1 MNFDY
6 KLHNKIN
13 LYVEGRISKDDAERQ
28 KKTAKKV
35 LKNLTKYPGQI
46 IADEVGMGKTFVA
59 LAVASSIAIADDR
72 PVVIMIPA
80 NLKRKWPR
88 DYKRYLEFCV
98 PEEMRE
104 RLKFGVAENGVQFL
118 KYLDDPPERRKSIVF
133 MTHGSLTRTL
143 SDGWVKLAIIQRAL
157 RGRHNTK
164 MIRKILHR
172 FLGDLLFMRWV
183 ATKHADI
190 WEKLLNTHPSKW
202 LKLLLK
208 HSIDPE
214 NDNNT
219 ETDDDPVPESV
230 IKALEKM
237 GSKDLQEIYNALE
250 QIPRR
255 KTKHFNTHLKKA
267 REIISKKV
275 KNVWY
280 SSMQNIDYKLPLLI
294 LDEAHHLKNSHTR
307 LASLFHSNEALEDS
321 TSYSKDGQLANVFE
335 RMLFLTATPFQLG
348 HNELCSVLDR
358 FKGITWQESTMPNGG
373 LKSYQKLLDDL
384 RKNLDSAQFS
394 AVSFDA
400 TWGKLKYADLIV
412 DGIEYNQ
419 KNNDEWWL
427 AMMRSVNLSNTQ
439 LQARNRFNECLIKMN
454 NAEKLLK
461 KMVIRH
467 LKSKVFPDTDIDR
480 RSRFIGNTIA
490 NDTLNTE
497 NNNEGLQVKGES
509 LLPFLLA
516 ARMAV
521 KSGDQRS
528 FFAEGLSS
536 SYEAFMKTID
546 LDKVKDNVDTDD
558 DIESE
563 SHEILKDERDSWY
576 LDNISK
582 QFSKKRNT
590 DHPKISAT
598 VNKAI
603 NLWNSG
609 EKVLIF
615 CHYIQT
621 GRALRQYISD
631 AIKSQII
638 KEGVKKMK
646 CPPSDVLD
654 KLNDIGKRFF
664 NEESSFMMAFSEK
677 MFQLLKE
684 VDNFSE
690 EDKQKLISVIQRFL
704 RTPSFLVRFFPIQ
717 DKIWKA
723 GAVTEAFNKT
733 DSSELSL
740 EDLIKNFIQFID
752 KNCNSHERQEY
763 LNSLKSIDTGDIT
776 AKHIDE
782 SEDVN
787 FSPIVRLVNGST
799 RQSTRQTLMLTFNTP
814 FFPEI
819 LVASSVMAEG
829 VDLQLNCRYIIHHDL
844 CWNPSTLEQRTGRI
858 DRIGAKAELC
868 GQSINV
874 YLPYV
879 AETQD
884 EKMYRVVIDRER
896 WFNIVMGEKF
906 KIDVSG
912 TDKLAERIILP
923 DRIIQELQFRLE
935 CKL

>member
-6 KLHNKIN
+6 KLHSEIN
-13 LYVEGRISKDDAERQ
+13 LYVEGRISSEDAKRQ

-35 LKNLTKYPGQI
+35 LENLTKYPGQI
-46 IADEVGMGKTFVA
+46 VADEVGMGKTFVA
-59 LAVASSIAIADDR
+59 LAVASSIAIAEDR

-80 NLKRKWPR
+80 NLKSKWPR

-98 PEEMRE
+98 PEEMWK

-143 SDGWVKLAIIQRAL
+143 SDGWVKLAIIQRTL

-164 MIRKILHR
+164 AIRKILCK
-172 FLGDLLFMRWV
+172 FLGDLLFMKWV
-183 ATKHADI
+183 ADKHADI

-219 ETDDDPVPESV
+219 ETDDDPVPRTV
-230 IKALEKM
+230 IEALKDMKA
-237 GSKDLQEIYNALE
+237 KDLQEIYHALD
-250 QIPRR
+250 QIPKR
-255 KTKHFNTHLKKA
+255 KSKHVNLHLKKA
-267 REIISKKV
+267 RAIINEKV
-275 KNVWY
+275 KDVWY
-280 SSMQNIDYKLPLLI
+280 SSMQKIDCKLPLLI

-358 FKGITWQESTMPNGG
+358 FKGISWQESTMPNGG

-394 AVSFDA
+394 AVSFDRA
-400 TWGKLKYADLIV
+400 WGKLKYTDLIV
-412 DGIEYNQ
+412 DGIEYGQ
-419 KNNDEWWL
+419 KDNDKWWL

-439 LQARNRFNECLIKMN
+439 LQARNRFNECMIKMN

-480 RSRFIGNTIA
+480 RFRLIGNEIT

-497 NNNEGLQVKGES
+497 NHIEGLQVKGAS

-521 KSGDQRS
+521 KSDAQRS
-528 FFAEGLSS
+528 FFAEGLAS
-536 SYEAFMKTID
+536 SYEAFMKTKD
-546 LDKVKDNVDTDD
+546 LNLVKDNLDTDE

-563 SHEILKDERDSWY
+563 SREIVKDERDSWY

-582 QFSKKRNT
+582 QFSKRRNV

-621 GRALRQYISD
+621 GKALRQYISD

-646 CPPSDVLD
+646 CPQADVLD
-654 KLNDIGKRFF
+654 KLNDIGKRFY
-664 NEESSFMMAFSEK
+664 NKESDFMIAFSNK

-684 VDNFSE
+684 TENFSE
-690 EDKQKLISVIQRFL
+690 EDKHKLILVIRGFL

-717 DKIWKA
+717 QDRFF
-723 GAVTEAFNKT
+723 TETIAKAFNKP
-733 DSSELSL
+733 DSSGLSL

-752 KNCNSHERQEY
+752 KNCNAHERQEY

-868 GQSINV
+868 RKSINV

-923 DRIIQELQFRLE
+923 EKIIQELQFKLA
-935 CKL
+935 CK

>member
-13 LYVEGRISKDDAERQ
+13 LYVKGRISKDDAERQ

-59 LAVASSIAIADDR
+59 LAVASSIAIAENR

-80 NLKRKWPR
+80 NLKSKWPR

-98 PEEMRE
+98 PAEMRK

-118 KYLDDPPERRKSIVF
+118 KYLDDPPERKKSIVF

-164 MIRKILHR
+164 AIRKILHR

-202 LKLLLK
+202 IKLLLK
-208 HSIDPE
+208 HAIDPE

-237 GSKDLQEIYNALE
+237 GSKDLQEIYNALD

-255 KTKHFNTHLKKA
+255 KTKHFNTHLKNA
-267 REIISKKV
+267 REIINKKV

-358 FKGITWQESTMPNGG
+358 FKGITWQKSTMPNGG
-373 LKSYQKLLDDL
+373 LKSYQKLLDNL

-419 KNNDEWWL
+419 KNNDEWWE
-427 AMMRSVNLSNTQ
+427 AMMRSANLSNTQ
-439 LQARNRFNECLIKMN
+439 LQALNRFNECSIKMN
-454 NAEKLLK
+454 KAEKLLK

-467 LKSKVFPDTDIDR
+467 LKSKILPDQVTFR
-480 RSRFIGNTIA
+480 RSRIIGNNIT
-490 NDTLNTE
+490 NDTPNNE
-497 NNNEGLQVKGES
+497 NHIEGLQVKGKS

-521 KSGDQRS
+521 KSGDQRP
-528 FFAEGLSS
+528 FFAEGLAS
-536 SYEAFMKTID
+536 SYEAFMKTKD
-546 LDKVKDNVDTDD
+546 LNFVKDNLDTDD

-563 SHEILKDERDSWY
+563 SLKIVKDERESWY

-582 QFSKKRNT
+582 QFNKRRNA

-603 NLWNSG
+603 NLWNRG

-621 GRALRQYISD
+621 G
-631 AIKSQII
+631 K
-638 KEGVKKMK
+638 
-646 CPPSDVLD
+646 P
-654 KLNDIGKRFF
+654 
-664 NEESSFMMAFSEK
+664 
-677 MFQLLKE
+677 
-684 VDNFSE
+684 
-690 EDKQKLISVIQRFL
+690 
-704 RTPSFLVRFFPIQ
+704 
-717 DKIWKA
+717 
-723 GAVTEAFNKT
+723 
-733 DSSELSL
+733 
-740 EDLIKNFIQFID
+740 
-752 KNCNSHERQEY
+752 
-763 LNSLKSIDTGDIT
+763 
-776 AKHIDE
+776 
-782 SEDVN
+782 
-787 FSPIVRLVNGST
+787 
-799 RQSTRQTLMLTFNTP
+799 
-814 FFPEI
+814 
-819 LVASSVMAEG
+819 
-829 VDLQLNCRYIIHHDL
+829 
-844 CWNPSTLEQRTGRI
+844 
-858 DRIGAKAELC
+858 
-868 GQSINV
+868 
-874 YLPYV
+874 
-879 AETQD
+879 
-884 EKMYRVVIDRER
+884 
-896 WFNIVMGEKF
+896 
-906 KIDVSG
+906 
-912 TDKLAERIILP
+912 
-923 DRIIQELQFRLE
+923 
-935 CKL
+935 

>member
-6 KLHNKIN
+6 KLHNEIN
-13 LYVEGRISKDDAERQ
+13 LYVKGRISKDDAKRQ
-28 KKTAKKV
+28 KRTAKKV
-35 LKNLTKYPGQI
+35 LKNLTNYPGQI

-59 LAVASSIAIADDR
+59 LTVASSIAIAEER

-80 NLKRKWPR
+80 NLKSKWPR

-98 PEEMRE
+98 PEEMRN
-104 RLKFGVAENGVQFL
+104 RLKYGVAENGVQFL

-143 SDGWVKLAIIQRAL
+143 SDGWVKLAIIQRAI

-164 MIRKILHR
+164 AIRKILHR

-183 ATKHADI
+183 ATKHPDI

-208 HSIDPE
+208 YSIDPE
-214 NDNNT
+214 NDNNS

-237 GSKDLQEIYNALE
+237 GSQDLQEIYHALD

-267 REIISKKV
+267 REIINKKV

-321 TSYSKDGQLANVFE
+321 TSYSKDGQLSNVFE

-358 FKGITWQESTMPNGG
+358 FKGISWQESTMPRGG
-373 LKSYQKLLDDL
+373 LKSYQKLLDNL

-394 AVSFDA
+394 AVSFDKA
-400 TWGKLKYADLIV
+400 WGKLKYTDLIV
-412 DGIEYNQ
+412 DGNEYTQ
-419 KNNDEWWL
+419 QENDKWWE
-427 AMMRSVNLSNTQ
+427 AMMQSINLSNSQ
-439 LQARNRFNECLIKMN
+439 LQVLKRYEECKCKMGD
-454 NAEKLLK
+454 AEKLLK

-467 LKSKVFPDTDIDR
+467 LKSKVLPGTDIDR
-480 RSRFIGNTIA
+480 RSRFIGNEIT
-490 NDTLNTE
+490 NGTQNTK
-497 NNNEGLQVKGES
+497 NNIEGLQVKGES

-521 KSGDQRS
+521 KSGHQRP
-528 FFAEGLSS
+528 FFAEGLAS

-546 LDKVKDNVDTDD
+546 LDKVKDNIDTDD
-558 DIESE
+558 DIEYE
-563 SHEILKDERDSWY
+563 SNEIIKETRDSWY

-582 QFSKKRNT
+582 QFNKKRNT

-621 GRALRQYISD
+621 GKALRKYISE
-631 AIKSQII
+631 AIKIQII
-638 KEGVKKMK
+638 DQGVKKMK
-646 CPPSDVLD
+646 CLPEDVLD

-677 MFQLLKE
+677 MFQLLRE
-684 VDNFSE
+684 VNNFSK

-704 RTPSFLVRFFPIQ
+704 RTPSFLVRFFPINCHRFSA
-717 DKIWKA
+717 DTINK
-723 GAVTEAFNKT
+723 AFNKT
-733 DSSELSL
+733 DSSGLSL
-740 EDLIKNFIQFID
+740 EDLIKNFIRFID
-752 KNCNSHERQEY
+752 KNCNTYERQEY
-763 LNSLKSIDTGDIT
+763 LDSLLSIRTGDISAT
-776 AKHIDE
+776 DVDE
-782 SEDVN
+782 SEFES

-799 RQSTRQTLMLTFNTP
+799 KQATRQTLMLTFNTP

-868 GQSINV
+868 RQSINV

-923 DRIIQELQFRLE
+923 ERIIQELQFRLE
-935 CKL
+935 C

>member
-6 KLHNKIN
+6 KLHTGID
-13 LYVEGRISKDDAERQ
+13 LFVEGRISYSDAKRQER
-28 KKTAKKV
+28 TARAV
-35 LKNLTKYPGQI
+35 LENLKKYPGQI

-59 LAVASSIAIADDR
+59 LAVASSIAIAEDR
-72 PVVIMIPA
+72 PIVIMIPA
-80 NLKRKWPR
+80 NLKSKWPR
-88 DYKRYLEFCV
+88 DYKRFLEFCV
-98 PEEMRE
+98 PEDMQK

-143 SDGWVKLAIIQRAL
+143 SDGWVKLAIIQRAI

-164 MIRKILHR
+164 AIRKILYR
-172 FLGDLLFMRWV
+172 FLGDLLFMRWI
-183 ATKHADI
+183 ATKHTDI
-190 WEKLLNTHPSKW
+190 WEKLLKTHPSKW

-214 NDNNT
+214 NDNNV

-237 GSKDLQEIYNALE
+237 RSKDLQEIYNALD

-267 REIISKKV
+267 REIINKKV

-321 TSYSKDGQLANVFE
+321 NSYSKDGQLANVFE

-358 FKGITWQESTMPNGG
+358 FKGITWQESTMPRGG

-394 AVSFDA
+394 AVSFDGA
-400 TWGKLKYADLIV
+400 WGKLKYADLFI
-412 DGIEYNQ
+412 DGIEYDQ
-419 KNNDEWWL
+419 KDNDKWWV
-427 AMMRSVNLSNTQ
+427 AMMRSVNRSNTQ
-439 LQARNRFNECLIKMN
+439 LQAFNRYKECKDKMGE
-454 NAEKLLK
+454 AEKLLK

-467 LKSKVFPDTDIDR
+467 LKSKVFPDTDIYR
-480 RSRFIGNTIA
+480 RSRLIGNDII
-490 NDTLNTE
+490 NDKPNNE
-497 NNNEGLQVKGES
+497 NHVEGLQVKGES

-521 KSGDQRS
+521 KSGNQRS
-528 FFAEGLSS
+528 FFAEGLAS
-536 SYEAFMKTID
+536 SYEAFMKTTA

-558 DIESE
+558 DIESD
-563 SHEILKDERDSWY
+563 SLKIIKNERDSWY

-582 QFSKKRNT
+582 QFSKRRKA
-590 DHPKISAT
+590 DHPKIGAT

-646 CPPSDVLD
+646 CPQADVLD

-664 NEESSFMMAFSEK
+664 NEESSFMMAFSDK

-704 RTPSFLVRFFPIQ
+704 RTPSFLVRFFPINQ
-717 DKIWKA
+717 HIFSADTVSK
-723 GAVTEAFNKT
+723 AFNKT
-733 DSSELSL
+733 DSSGLSL
-740 EDLIKNFIQFID
+740 EGLIKNFIQFID
-752 KNCNSHERQEY
+752 KNCNAHERQEY
-763 LNSLKSIDTGDIT
+763 LDSLSDISTGDIR
-776 AKHIDE
+776 AEDVDE
-782 SEDVN
+782 SEYSN

-799 RQSTRQTLMLTFNTP
+799 KQSARQTLMLTFNTP

-868 GQSINV
+868 GQSINIF
-874 YLPYV
+874 LPFI

-906 KIDVSG
+906 KIDVSS
-912 TDKLAERIILP
+912 TDKLAERLILP
-923 DRIIQELQFRLE
+923 EKIINELQFKLE